1 MPKTFILKTI
11 FNLNILSGS
20 NFFRLKP
27 NSITTKQSYTNVTKL
42 EFTISNLVSVP
53 FFIALLS
60 LLYIF
65 VKRYLLVKLILT
77 SRVILNMSP
86 VRRTKKKVSPDCNS
100 RHVERRSRQKSM
112 RNVANAMSDE
122 IERKPPLELLSAV
135 LVVGFA
141 AGR

>member
-1 MPKTFILKTI
+1 LPKTFILKTI
-11 FNLNILSGS
+11 FDLKILSGWY
-20 NFFRLKP
+20 FFCLKP
-27 NSITTKQSYTNVTKL
+27 NSITTKQSYTNVSKL
-42 EFTISNLVSVP
+42 EFISNLVSVP

-60 LLYIF
+60 LLYIS
-65 VKRYLLVKLILT
+65 VQRYLLVKLILT
-77 SRVILNMSP
+77 SRVILNLSL

-112 RNVANAMSDE
+112 RNVANSMSDE